1 MTKYES
7 SVKQIYAP
15 IEVVYEKL
23 SDLTHLEAIRER
35 VNDPNFEQIVLE
47 KAGDQVKP
55 EQVAKIKDILEKME
69 FTSDTIS
76 GDAAPL
82 GKIVL
87 RIIERDPNKCIKF
100 ALEGTP
106 IQANLWL
113 QLLPTE
119 LGCKLRATIGANL
132 NFFIKQMLGN
142 KIEQGVE
149 GLATM
154 LSMLPY

>member
-15 IEVVYEKL
+15 IEIVYEKL

-35 VNDPNFEQIVLE
+35 VNDPNFEQIILE

-55 EQVAKIKDILEKME
+55 DQVSKLKEILTKME

-76 GDAAPL
+76 ADAAPL
-82 GKIVL
+82 GRIVL

-100 ALEGTP
+100 ALEGAP
-106 IQANLWL
+106 LQANLWL
-113 QLLPTE
+113 QLLPLET
-119 LGCKLRATIGANL
+119 GCKLRATVGADL
-132 NFFIKQMLGN
+132 NFFIKQLLGS